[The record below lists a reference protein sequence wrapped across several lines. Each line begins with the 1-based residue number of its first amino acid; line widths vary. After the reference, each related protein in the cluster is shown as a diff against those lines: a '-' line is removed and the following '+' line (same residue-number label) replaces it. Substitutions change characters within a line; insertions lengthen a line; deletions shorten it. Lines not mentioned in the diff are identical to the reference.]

1 MISFLPQS
9 IRPCLYFVCLFLLFL
24 CLAACDPKVP
34 TAAEESSNFTYQS
47 TSGNSAQNSEQR
59 GKSSREEEGNID
71 SAFIDITFLGNQG
84 VMIEG
89 DGKRVIIDGLHKGAG
104 TPFWSS
110 LSDDKRVLVENAQY
124 PYDSADVIMVT
135 HNHTDHYSV
144 ASVGQYLNCSPST
157 KLLAINGVRNAMP
170 LYFNYSAILP
180 QIITNVNPQN
190 GQRVA
195 TNINGVDIDVLNMHH
210 FVPVCGECGRNY
222 AYLVHFG
229 EITILHLGDV
239 DMLDAENINAFDFSN
254 DDIDVVFLATPF
266 PSFVTTQQRD
276 AMNSWINPAHV
287 VALHMNT
294 NEQATISVLVD
305 NIYPDASKLTEPLSK
320 MRYYKPLT
328 RF

>member
-1 MISFLPQS
+1 MALSVRQI
-9 IRPCLYFVCLFLLFL
+9 IRRVLQNCCILVVLLCFG
-24 CLAACDPKVP
+24 ACDQKVP
-34 TAAEESSNFTYQS
+34 TASDDSSTFSSRATTGGNAQAADDRRQS
-47 TSGNSAQNSEQR
+47 TR
-59 GKSSREEEGNID
+59 GEAGSVD

-89 DGKRVIIDGLHKGAG
+89 NGKRVIIDGLHKGAG

-110 LSDDKRVLVENAQY
+110 LTNDKRVLVENAQY

-144 ASVGQYLNCSPST
+144 PSVGQYLNCSPST
-157 KLLAINGVRNAMP
+157 KLLAINGVRSAMS
-170 LYFNYSAILP
+170 LYFNYSTVLP
-180 QIITNVNPQN
+180 QIISNVNPLN

-195 TNINGVDIDVLNMHH
+195 TNINGVDINVLNMHH

-276 AMNSWINPAHV
+276 AMNNWINPAHV

-294 NEQATISVLVD
+294 NDEATISVLVD
-305 NIYPDASKLTEPLSK
+305 NVYPGASKLTEPLSK